1 LNFESSVA
9 GKAGMHS
16 HASASVRLI
25 YGKEDIVH
33 ARKMRL
39 SVLSETVGL
48 TNGG

>member
-1 LNFESSVA
+1 MDIERGIESEVFSQEST
-9 GKAGMHS
+9 G
-16 HASASVRLI
+16 VRLI